1 MSNITKTNPLPA
13 IELWDTITLAEHLS
27 VSPSLIEKARC
38 TGSLNIPFVRI
49 GKAVRYPAHIVS
61 AWVERNLVKE

>member
-1 MSNITKTNPLPA
+1 MSIITKPNPMPT
-13 IELWDTITLAEHLS
+13 IEMWDTVTLAEHLS

-49 GKAVRYPAHIVS
+49 GKSVRYPAHMVS
-61 AWVERNLVKE
+61 IWVEQNLVKQ

>member
-1 MSNITKTNPLPA
+1 MPMIKPA
-13 IELWDTITLAEHLS
+13 TAPTVELWSTETLAERLS

-38 TGSLNIPFVRI
+38 TGSLDIPFVRI
-49 GKAVRYPAHIVS
+49 GRVVRYPAHTVS